1 MGIVIRQS
9 FFTTVIS
16 YAGIVLGYINVLYL
30 YPRFLELEQ
39 IGLLRTIL
47 DFAILMAFF
56 AQAGLATSIIRF
68 YPRFV
73 KDIAN
78 SQGFINLVLL
88 ISTGSYLIFLAVYFL
103 FEEHFLSW
111 FGEDAEILAQYI
123 HLALWLTFVIAVS
136 NLLESFA
143 RTQLKLAFPRLVN
156 EIGIRFLQG
165 VVVTLYFIKVLTFH
179 QVLIASVLIYIVS
192 LLVILVYLARIGLF
206 RFSFSIINI
215 PKSTIKEFA
224 LFSLVSL
231 VSSSVFMMIGR
242 LDSLM
247 VSALIDFKANAVY
260 TTAFYMAAA
269 IEVPRRAIAQVNS
282 TLLARAFENNDLS
295 EVQSLYRK
303 TSINQFIIGALLLIG
318 VWANLH
324 NIYALMPNGDT
335 YRIGFN
341 VVVIIGMAKL
351 IDMTFGPNS
360 EILAMSNYYWINSLA
375 LIFLAPLII
384 TFNYVLIPTYGIDG
398 AAYGTCISILIF
410 NIIKYIYI
418 YIKFRQQ
425 PFTQKTIIVAL
436 ISLLT
441 IALAYYL
448 PVLKHPILDLLY
460 RSTLITLVFSSLILL
475 TKSSDEIN
483 SIVQQA
489 LIKVG
494 IVKR

>member
-30 YPRFLELEQ
+30 YPRFLDLEQ

-73 KDIAN
+73 RDQTE

-88 ISTGSYLIFLAVYFL
+88 IATGSYLIFLLVYFL
-103 FEEHFLSW
+103 FEEHFLGF
-111 FGEDAEILAQYI
+111 FGENAELLAQYI
-123 HLALWLTFVIAVS
+123 HLALWLTFVVAIS
-136 NLLESFA
+136 TLMESFA

-165 VVVTLYFIKVLTFH
+165 VVVTLYFINIITFH
-179 QVLIASVLIYIVS
+179 QLLIASVLIYMLS
-192 LLVILVYLARIGLF
+192 LIIILVYLARIGLF
-206 RFSFSIINI
+206 RFSVSVIRIPKPMIREFAFFSI
-215 PKSTIKEFA
+215 
-224 LFSLVSL
+224 VSL
-231 VSSSVFMMIGR
+231 VSTSVFMMIGR

-282 TLLARAFENNDLS
+282 TLLARAFEKNDLT

-303 TSINQFIIGALLLIG
+303 TSINQLIIGALLLIG
-318 VWANLH
+318 LWANLH
-324 NIYALMPNGDT
+324 NIYALMPNGDA

-341 VVVIIGMAKL
+341 VVVIVGLAKL

-360 EILAMSNYYWINSLA
+360 EILAMSNYYWVNSLA

-384 TFNYVLIPTYGIDG
+384 ALNYLLIPIYGIDG
-398 AAYGTCISILIF
+398 AAYGSCISILIF

-418 YIKFRQQ
+418 YAKFRQQ
-425 PFTQKTIIVAL
+425 PFTYKTIVVLL
-436 ISLLT
+436 ISGLS

-448 PVLKHPILDLLY
+448 PVVDQPIVDLLY
-460 RSTLITLVFSSLILL
+460 RSALITLVFSSLILL

-483 SIVQQA
+483 TIVQQA

-494 IVKR
+494 VIKR

>member
-30 YPRFLELEQ
+30 YPRFLDLEQ

-73 KDIAN
+73 KDQSE

-88 ISTGSYLIFLAVYFL
+88 IATGCYLIFLIVYFL
-103 FEEHFLSW
+103 FEEHFLGF
-111 FGEDAEILAQYI
+111 FGDNAELLSQYI
-123 HLALWLTFVIAVS
+123 HLALWLTFVVAVS
-136 NLLESFA
+136 TLMESFA
-143 RTQLKLAFPRLVN
+143 RTQLKIAFPRLVN

-165 VVVTLYFIKVLTFH
+165 IVVTLYFIKLITFP
-179 QVLIASVLIYIVS
+179 QLLIASVLIYFIS
-192 LLVILVYLARIGLF
+192 LVVILIYLARIGIF
-206 RFSFSIINI
+206 RFSLAVIRI
-215 PKSTIKEFA
+215 PKPTIGEFA
-224 LFSLVSL
+224 FFSLVSL

-247 VSALIDFKANAVY
+247 VSALIDYKANAIY

-282 TLLARAFENNDLS
+282 TLLAQAFERNDLT
-295 EVQSLYRK
+295 EVHALYRK
-303 TSINQFIIGALLLIG
+303 TSINQLIIGVLLLIG
-318 VWANLH
+318 LWANLH
-324 NIYALMPNGDT
+324 NIYAFMPNGDA
-335 YRIGFN
+335 YRVGFN

-360 EILAMSNYYWINSLA
+360 ELLAMSKFYWVNSLA
-375 LIFLAPLII
+375 LILLAPMII
-384 TFNYVLIPTYGIDG
+384 ALNYLMIPVYGIDG
-398 AAYGTCISILIF
+398 AAYGSCISILVF
-410 NIIKYIYI
+410 NVIKYTYI
-418 YIKFRQQ
+418 YVKFRQQ
-425 PFTQKTIIVAL
+425 PFTQKTIVVLL
-436 ISLLT
+436 IAGLT
-441 IALAYYL
+441 SALAYYL
-448 PVLKHPILDLLY
+448 PVLEHPIIDLLY
-460 RSTLITLVFSSLILL
+460 RSTLITVVFSSLILF
-475 TKSSDEIN
+475 TRSSEEIN
-483 SIVQQA
+483 TIAQQA

-494 IVKR
+494 LIKR